1 LGETSPASDA
11 LPAEP
16 EPRARRRLR
25 QARFE
30 IVSVLGR
37 FPRLIPVLAPYRRA
51 ETVEPDTRF
60 VIEGFPRSGNTFAT
74 AAFEVATK
82 PRKPK
87 LGHHVHSPAHVLAA
101 VRLGVPV
108 LVVVRPPKDAVLS
121 FVIQQPHI
129 SIAQALRAYVRFHRT
144 LLPHLDRFVVATFD
158 QVTRD
163 FGEVLARVQDRFGTP
178 WTFEHTEENAR
189 EALRLIEEE
198 NRRRWAGGRLD
209 AKGAFPSAS
218 RARLKARLA
227 ERYED
232 ARLGRLSE
240 RAEALYSR
248 FAEAAAG

>member
-11 LPAEP
+11 LPNDP
-16 EPRARRRLR
+16 GPRTRRKLR

-30 IVSVLGR
+30 LMSVLGR
-37 FPRLIPVLAPYRRA
+37 FPRLIPILAPYRRA

-74 AAFEVATK
+74 AAFEVATR

-87 LGHHVHSPAHVLAA
+87 LGHHVHSPGHVLAA

-108 LVVVRPPKDAVLS
+108 LVVVRPPKDSILS

-129 SIAQALRAYVRFHRT
+129 SIAQALRAYVRFHRS

-158 QVTRD
+158 QVTGD
-163 FGEVLARVQDRFGTP
+163 FGEVLTRVRDRFDTP
-178 WTFEHTEENAR
+178 WAFEHTEHNTR

-198 NRRRWAGGRLD
+198 NRRRWAGERLD
-209 AKGAFPSAS
+209 AKGAFPSES
-218 RARLKARLA
+218 RAHLKARLA
-227 ERYED
+227 VLYED
-232 ARLGRLSE
+232 ERLGRL
-240 RAEALYSR
+240 RVPAEALYSR
-248 FAEAAAG
+248 FAAAAVG

>member
-1 LGETSPASDA
+1 MGETSPDSDA
-11 LPAEP
+11 VPSD
-16 EPRARRRLR
+16 RGARTRRKLR
-25 QARFE
+25 QVRFE
-30 IVSVLGR
+30 IVSVLGK

-74 AAFEVATK
+74 AAFEVATR

-87 LGHHVHSPAHVLAA
+87 LGHHLHSPAHVLAA

-108 LVVVRPPKDAVLS
+108 LVVVRPPKDAILS
-121 FVIQQPHI
+121 FLIQQPHI

-158 QVTRD
+158 QVTGD
-163 FGEVLARVQDRFGTP
+163 FGEVLARVRVRFGTS
-178 WTFEHTEENAR
+178 WAFEHTEENAR

-198 NRRRWAGGRLD
+198 NRRRWAGGCLD
-209 AKGAFPSAS
+209 AKGAFPSES

-227 ERYED
+227 VPYEGE
-232 ARLGRLSE
+232 RLGDLRE
-240 RAEALYSR
+240 RAEALYAR
-248 FAEAAAG
+248 FAAAAIG

>member
-1 LGETSPASDA
+1 VTEAAPHPDRAPAV
-11 LPAEP
+11 
-16 EPRARRRLR
+16 PRKLR

-37 FPRLIPVLAPYRRA
+37 FPRLIPILAPFRRA
-51 ETVEPDTRF
+51 ETVAADTRF

-101 VRLGVPV
+101 VRLGIPV
-108 LVVVRPPKDAVLS
+108 LVVTRPPRDAVLS
-121 FVIQQPHI
+121 FVIQQPHV
-129 SIAQALRAYVRFHRT
+129 SIAQALRAYVRFHQT

-163 FGEVLARVQDRFGTP
+163 FGEVLDRVRARYGTP

-198 NRRRWAGGRLD
+198 NRRRWGGTSLET
-209 AKGAFPSAS
+209 KGAFPSAT
-218 RARLKARLA
+218 RIEIKARLA
-227 ERYED
+227 RRYD
-232 ARLGRLSE
+232 HSALARLRR
-240 RAEALYSR
+240 RAEALYEE
-248 FAEAAAG
+248 FAAAAR

>member
-11 LPAEP
+11 LPND
-16 EPRARRRLR
+16 PRARGKLR

-30 IVSVLGR
+30 IVSVLGK
-37 FPRLIPVLAPYRRA
+37 FPRLIPVMAPYRRA
-51 ETVEPDTRF
+51 ETVEADTRF

-101 VRLGVPV
+101 IRLGVPV
-108 LVVVRPPKDAVLS
+108 LVVVRPPNDAVLS

-129 SIAQALRAYVRFHRT
+129 SITQALRAYVRFHRT

-158 QVTRD
+158 QVTGD
-163 FGEVLARVQDRFGTP
+163 FGEVLDRVRDRFGTP
-178 WTFEHTEENAR
+178 WEFEHTEENAR
-189 EALRLIEEE
+189 EAIRLIEEE
-198 NRRRWAGGRLD
+198 NRRRWAGRRLD
-209 AKGAFPSAS
+209 AKGAFPSES

-227 ERYED
+227 ARYED
-232 ARLGRLSE
+232 ERHRRLSE

-248 FAEAAAG
+248 FAAAAAR